1 MQWSGGSIWPRSRF
15 SQVIHSVL
23 VGAMI
28 YWYAAAM
35 WVLALRIHGRRE
47 RPLCRSMLSV
57 YSEVS
62 LILVALFGEKEV
74 RAAMKESGATY
85 HTQLVLVLYRSE
97 RFGGSLDRREQQ

>member
-1 MQWSGGSIWPRSRF
+1 M
-15 SQVIHSVL
+15 
-23 VGAMI
+23 
-28 YWYAAAM
+28 
-35 WVLALRIHGRRE
+35 
-47 RPLCRSMLSV
+47 